1 MQVER
6 IWAQSEITD
15 FIIGSVHGI
24 NITDRDIKSLQGNQ
38 WLTDQVS
45 IFTYLEDISIHIT
58 RTAYC
63 YVLFM

>member
-38 WLTDQVS
+38 WLTDRSFPLSLPVNAPS
-45 IFTYLEDISIHIT
+45 FTKILE
-58 RTAYC
+58 A
-63 YVLFM
+63 